1 MVELSLGAASVSR
14 QPRSVCTTEAEY
26 MAAAHAV
33 KEGLWLRKLLG
44 DLSMH
49 IDTVAVFADNQ
60 SAIKLLEES
69 HLHPCG
75 ASTLM

>member
-1 MVELSLGAASVSR
+1 VQEASANNCGIYNGSR
-14 QPRSVCTTEAEY
+14 IHRLQP
-26 MAAAHAV
+26 HAV

-60 SAIKLLEES
+60 SAIKLLRDPIS
-69 HLHPCG
+69 STRG